1 MPEILNAHVRALAQ
15 ELEMALPVPE
25 GGFTAEIFT
34 RASMMRVLAGP
45 TKEGF
50 VFVPLT
56 LMHETGPDGGISN
69 RRYRRFHR
77 VLYTGDMRLKENDKR
92 RRVMISQGIIFSVQE
107 ICGDLSTLVMRSKLS
122 SAPGAEEL
130 YNRGLFFN

>member
-15 ELEMALPVPE
+15 ELERALPVSE

-34 RASMMRVLAGP
+34 QASMMKVLAGP

-56 LMHETGPDGGISN
+56 LMHETGPNGGISHS
-69 RRYRRFHR
+69 RYRRFHR
-77 VLYTGDMRLKENDKR
+77 VLFTGDMRLEADDPR
-92 RRVMISQGIIFSVQE
+92 RRMMISQGIIFSVQE
-107 ICGDLSTLVMRSKLS
+107 ICGDPSTLVTRSKLS
-122 SAPGAEEL
+122 SAPGME
-130 YNRGLFFN
+130 